1 MLLSNVHNRG
11 AMEMKFLRIAGFA
24 VAVALASSPAGAFQE
39 QQVGGGAVQAGPA
52 PGIVIDNSKAPS
64 EGTLGGELEFS
75 TPVQPAESGAK
86 VFLPGLGTLGV
97 LPKLDFGLEL
107 LYGASETPDTE
118 PGTKDLLPG
127 DEDLMIRGR
136 VKHRF

>member
-1 MLLSNVHNRG
+1 MRIVGLS
-11 AMEMKFLRIAGFA
+11 IAL
-24 VAVALASSPAGAFQE
+24 ALASSSAGAFQE
-39 QQVGGGAVQAGPA
+39 QQAGGGAAPSASPA
-52 PGIVIDNSKAPS
+52 PGIIIDNSKAPS
-64 EGTLGGELEFS
+64 QDGLPGELKFS
-75 TPVQPAESGAK
+75 APVEPDESGAK

-107 LYGASETPDTE
+107 LYGATETPDAE
-118 PGTKDLLPG
+118 PRVDELLPG